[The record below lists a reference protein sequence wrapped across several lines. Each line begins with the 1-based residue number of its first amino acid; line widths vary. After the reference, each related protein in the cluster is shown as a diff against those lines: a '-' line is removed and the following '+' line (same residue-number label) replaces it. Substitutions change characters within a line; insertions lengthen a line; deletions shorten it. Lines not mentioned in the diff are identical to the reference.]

1 MDGSVAKPLAVD
13 VAGEGERVVQE
24 LEVCEVA
31 LCVGVGLEEGAG
43 LCGLYAAGLAV
54 VVLVEEE
61 SLFTGQHVGTT
72 MSKEE

>member
-1 MDGSVAKPLAVD
+1 M
-13 VAGEGERVVQE
+13 QE

-31 LCVGVGLEEGAG
+31 LCVGVRLEEGAG